1 MDTERGHVAPLA
13 APAGKALFSWSR
25 LMVWLP
31 ACVIVGLLAGAL
43 TALAVEQTRFAP
55 LVFFPLLVGVF
66 LGLLLVSLMR
76 FAQVAHRTTIVAGTL
91 LAVLATVGMQHYRA
105 YWHTASL
112 LNKNGDQIALAQQA
126 FPDKAG
132 RMADSV
138 ADRPTGFLD
147 YMHREAELGRP
158 LFNDVVAR
166 GRLAWLTWAIEGL
179 LVLAASLAIV
189 MPALG
194 QPYCDR
200 CETWYH
206 TTRTGRLSAAAAQRL
221 AEAAGLAASFSARR
235 VRYRFITCQSGCG
248 PTGFELSWKERRQ
261 GISSEQAWLDAAQRD
276 RVNGVL
282 DEILAE
288 RPHKRRRR

>member
-1 MDTERGHVAPLA
+1 MDTEKGHVAPFA

-31 ACVIVGLLAGAL
+31 ACVIAGLLAGAL
-43 TALAVEQTRFAP
+43 TALAMEQTRFAP

-76 FAQVAHRTTIVAGTL
+76 FAQVAHRATIIAGTL
-91 LAVLATVGMQHYRA
+91 LAVLAAVGMQHYRA
-105 YWHTASL
+105 YWHAASL
-112 LNKNGDQIALAQQA
+112 SQKNGEQIAIAQQA

-132 RMADSV
+132 RMAGAL

-147 YMHREAELGRP
+147 YMRREAVRGRP
-158 LFNDVVAR
+158 LFRDVVAK
-166 GRLAWLTWAIEGL
+166 GGFAWLTWGIDGL
-179 LVLAASLAIV
+179 LVLAASLAVV

-206 TTRTGRLSAAAAQRL
+206 TTRTGRLSAAAALRL
-221 AEAAGLAASFSARR
+221 AEAAGLAATFSAKRI
-235 VRYRFITCQSGCG
+235 RYRFISCQSGCG
-248 PTGFELSWKERRQ
+248 PTGFELSWKERHH
-261 GISSEQAWLDAAQRD
+261 GITSVQAWLDAGQRD
-276 RVNGVL
+276 GVSKVL
-282 DEILAE
+282 DEILAD
-288 RPHKRRRR
+288 RPHKRRR